1 MAQTVRNFIT
11 IPPSRGWDRGRQMQ
25 RARESFHG
33 NMPDICCPVTAF
45 PTPNIVLPPFA
56 VKLWRA
62 IQKNR
67 KLEEQ

>member
-1 MAQTVRNFIT
+1 
-11 IPPSRGWDRGRQMQ
+11 MQ

-33 NMPDICCPVTAF
+33 NMPDICRPVTAF